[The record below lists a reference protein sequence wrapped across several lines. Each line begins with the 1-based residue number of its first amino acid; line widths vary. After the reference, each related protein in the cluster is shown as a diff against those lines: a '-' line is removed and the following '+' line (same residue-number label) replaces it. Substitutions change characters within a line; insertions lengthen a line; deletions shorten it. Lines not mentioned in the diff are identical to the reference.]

1 MKWPNKESNKID
13 INVDL
18 DRAGV
23 PTPAPA
29 PIDPADEQGAG
40 SKDRALAEQLTKL
53 QSEKQEMQDMMVRR
67 QADFDNYRKRIERDR
82 QQENRRAVN
91 ALVEELLPVLDAFD
105 RAIASHD
112 DPAYAEYSKG
122 VELIRKR
129 FWDVLAKQGLELV
142 ESVGKEFD
150 PHVHHAI
157 EKVETAKYPDGTVL
171 EELQAG
177 YKLHDRVIRPA
188 MVRVASNPSH
198 LAVAEREREN

>member
-1 MKWPNKESNKID
+1 M
-13 INVDL
+13 
-18 DRAGV
+18 
-23 PTPAPA
+23 
-29 PIDPADEQGAG
+29 
-40 SKDRALAEQLTKL
+40 AEQLAKL
-53 QSEKQEMQDMMVRR
+53 QAEKLEMQDTLVRR

-129 FWDVLAKQGLELV
+129 FWDVLAKQGLQLI
-142 ESVGKEFD
+142 ESLGKEFD

-157 EKVETAKYPDGTVL
+157 EKVETKKHPDGTVL

-198 LAVAEREREN
+198 LAIAEREREN

>member
-1 MKWPNKESNKID
+1 MKWPNRESSKID
-13 INVDL
+13 VTVDV
-18 DRAGV
+18 DRAAA
-23 PTPAPA
+23 PAPA
-29 PIDPADEQGAG
+29 PVDPVDEAGAS
-40 SKDRALAEQLTKL
+40 SKERALAEQLAKL
-53 QSEKQEMQDMMVRR
+53 QSEKLEMQDTLVRR

-105 RAIASHD
+105 RAIATHD

-129 FWDVLAKQGLELV
+129 FWDVLAKQGLELI

-157 EKVETAKYPDGTVL
+157 EKVETKKHPDGTVL

-177 YKLHDRVIRPA
+177 YKMHDRVIRPA

-198 LAVAEREREN
+198 LAIAEREREN

>member
-1 MKWPNKESNKID
+1 VKWPNKESSKID
-13 INVDL
+13 VNVDVE
-18 DRAGV
+18 RAA
-23 PTPAPA
+23 APA
-29 PIDPADEQGAG
+29 LVPADAVDDPGAASKEQ
-40 SKDRALAEQLTKL
+40 ALAEQLGKL
-53 QSEKQEMQDMMVRR
+53 QSEKLELQDTLVRR

-129 FWDVLAKQGLELV
+129 FWDVLAKQGLERI
-142 ESVGKEFD
+142 EAVGKEFD

-157 EKVETAKYPDGTVL
+157 EKVETTKHPDGTVL

-177 YKLHDRVIRPA
+177 YKLRERVVRPA

-198 LAVAEREREN
+198 LALAGREREN

>member
-1 MKWPNKESNKID
+1 MKWPNKESSKID
-13 INVDL
+13 INVNV
-18 DRAGV
+18 DRGA
-23 PTPAPA
+23 APA
-29 PIDPADEQGAG
+29 AASAPVDPANEQG
-40 SKDRALAEQLTKL
+40 SDLNERDMAEQLAKL
-53 QSEKQEMQDMMVRR
+53 LAEKQELQDTLLRR

-82 QQENRRAVN
+82 QQENRRLVN
-91 ALVEELLPVLDAFD
+91 SLVEELLPVLDAFD

-129 FWDVLAKQGLELV
+129 FWDVLAKQGLQHV
-142 ESVGKEFD
+142 DSVGKEFD

-157 EKVETAKYPDGTVL
+157 EKVETTKHPDGTVL

-188 MVRVASNPSH
+188 MVRVASNP
-198 LAVAEREREN
+198 

>member
-1 MKWPNKESNKID
+1 VKWPNKESNKID
-13 INVDL
+13 INVNV
-18 DRAGV
+18 DRGAA
-23 PTPAPA
+23 PAAAPA
-29 PIDPADEQGAG
+29 PVNPPNEQG
-40 SKDRALAEQLTKL
+40 SESNDRAMAEQLAKL
-53 QSEKQEMQDMMVRR
+53 LAEKQELQDTLVRR

-82 QQENRRAVN
+82 QQENRRLVN
-91 ALVEELLPVLDAFD
+91 SLVEELLPVLDAFD

-129 FWDVLAKQGLELV
+129 FWDVLAKQGLQQV
-142 ESVGKEFD
+142 DSVGKEFD

-157 EKVETAKYPDGTVL
+157 EKVETTKHPDGTVL

-177 YKLHDRVIRPA
+177 YKLQDRVIRPA

-198 LAVAEREREN
+198 LAIAERQREN

>member
-1 MKWPNKESNKID
+1 VKWPNKESSKID
-13 INVDL
+13 VNVDV
-18 DRAGV
+18 DRAAA
-23 PTPAPA
+23 PAPA
-29 PIDPADEQGAG
+29 SADPADEQGAG
-40 SKDRALAEQLTKL
+40 SKDRALAEQLAKL
-53 QSEKQEMQDMMVRR
+53 QLEKQELQDTLVRR

-105 RAIASHD
+105 RAIAAND
-112 DPAYAEYSKG
+112 DPAYVEYSKG

-129 FWDVLAKQGLELV
+129 FWDVLAKQGLEPI
-142 ESVGKEFD
+142 ESLGKIFD

-157 EKVETAKYPDGTVL
+157 EKVETTQHPEGTVL

-198 LAVAEREREN
+198 LSLAGREREN

>member
-1 MKWPNKESNKID
+1 VKWPNRESSKID
-13 INVDL
+13 VTVDV
-18 DRAGV
+18 DRTAV
-23 PTPAPA
+23 PAPA
-29 PIDPADEQGAG
+29 PVDPVDEQGAS
-40 SKDRALAEQLTKL
+40 SKERELAEQLAKL
-53 QSEKQEMQDMMVRR
+53 QSEKLEMQDTLVRR
-67 QADFDNYRKRIERDR
+67 QADFDNYRKRIDRDR

-105 RAIASHD
+105 RAIATHD

-129 FWDVLAKQGLELV
+129 FWDVLAKQGLELI

-157 EKVETAKYPDGTVL
+157 EKVETKKHPDGTVL

-177 YKLHDRVIRPA
+177 YKMHDRVIRPA

-198 LAVAEREREN
+198 LAIAEREREN

>member
-1 MKWPNKESNKID
+1 VKWPNRDSSKID
-13 INVDL
+13 VTVDV
-18 DRAGV
+18 DRAAA
-23 PTPAPA
+23 PAPA
-29 PIDPADEQGAG
+29 PVDPVDEAGAS
-40 SKDRALAEQLTKL
+40 SKERALAEQLAKL
-53 QSEKQEMQDMMVRR
+53 QSEKLEMQDTLVRR

-129 FWDVLAKQGLELV
+129 LWDVLTKQGLELI

-157 EKVETAKYPDGTVL
+157 EKVETKKHPDGTVL

-177 YKLHDRVIRPA
+177 YKMHDRVIRPA

-198 LAVAEREREN
+198 LAIAEREREN